1 MKVLIT
7 GASGYIGRYLVDELI
22 EHGHEVKTL
31 TRQSSL
37 KIKDVEIVCGD
48 ILKPESF
55 LFALD
60 GVDDV
65 FHNAAYVVD
74 WGKKDEIYRTNVEGT
89 RNIAEARKKKG
100 VDKIIYTSSAGVYG
114 FPNIDDEITEESPK
128 NPLNMYQKSKLD
140 GEDVLKKY
148 EDMNISVIRPPLA
161 LGGTGMAGKII
172 LEKIEQG
179 KMTYVGSGDQSI
191 SLVHPNDVV
200 QCLRLALENDGKHD
214 TFNVVSF
221 ICTIKELF
229 DEIANQ
235 LGVDPPKK
243 RLSYIIAYCAAFFAE
258 LFATKEPSLTRFRV
272 KSLGTT
278 RKISCERTKKEI
290 WYEPKYDLQSTVK
303 DMVSWYK
310 KYTQNM

>member
-1 MKVLIT
+1 MKALIT
-7 GASGYIGRYLVDELI
+7 RASGYIGRYLVDDLI
-22 EHGHEVKTL
+22 EHGHEVKAL

-37 KIKDVEIVCGD
+37 KIKDVEIFCGG
-48 ILKPESF
+48 ILKPKSL

-60 GVDDV
+60 GVDAV
-65 FHNAAYVVD
+65 LHNAAYAVD
-74 WGKKDEIYRTNVEGT
+74 WGKKDEIYKSNVEGT
-89 RNIAEARKKKG
+89 ENIAEACKKKG

-114 FPNIDDEITEESPK
+114 FPNIDDEITEEFPK
-128 NPLNMYQKSKLD
+128 NPLNTYQKSKLD
-140 GEDVLKKY
+140 GDNILKKY
-148 EDMNISVIRPPLA
+148 KDMNISVIRPPLI
-161 LGGTGMAGKII
+161 LDGEGKAGKII

-179 KMTYVGSGDQSI
+179 KMAYVGGGDQYI

-221 ICTIKELF
+221 ICTIKKLF

-243 RLSYIIAYCAAFFAE
+243 HVSYIIAYCVAFFAE
-258 LFATKEPSLTRFRV
+258 LFAINEPYLTRFRV
-272 KSLGTT
+272 NSFGTT
-278 RKISCERTKKEI
+278 RKISCERAKKEI
-290 WYEPKYDLQSTVK
+290 GYEPKYGLQSTVK

>member
-48 ILKPESF
+48 ILKPESL
-55 LFALD
+55 LFAFD
-60 GVDDV
+60 GVDAV
-65 FHNAAYVVD
+65 FHNAAYVLD
-74 WGKKDEIYRTNVEGT
+74 WGKKKEIYRSNVEGT
-89 RNIAEARKKKG
+89 RNIAETCKKKG

-114 FPNIDDEITEESPK
+114 FPNIDDYITEESPK
-128 NPLNMYQKSKLD
+128 NPLNTYQKSKLD
-140 GEDVLKKY
+140 GESVLKKF
-148 EDMNISVIRPPLA
+148 EDMNISIIRPPLI
-161 LGGTGMAGKII
+161 LGGAGTAGKII

-179 KMTYVGSGDQSI
+179 KMTYVGRGDHYI

-229 DEIANQ
+229 DEIAYQ

-243 RLSYIIAYCAAFFAE
+243 RVSYIIAYCAAFFAE
-258 LFATKEPSLTRFRV
+258 LFATKEPSLTKFRV
-272 KSLGTT
+272 KSFGTT
-278 RKISCERTKKEI
+278 RKISCERAKKEI
-290 WYEPKYDLQSTVK
+290 WYKPKYDLQSTVK

-310 KYTQNM
+310 KYIQNM